1 MSRGEAYREMAD
13 LLRRRPDSARLHFL
27 MSWLLRD
34 TGLLDEAARECD
46 ASVLIDAQ
54 DAGARS
60 CGVTFMQRGDYRRA
74 LDYLRLDPDS
84 EVSIAVSIDVLV
96 RQGKEKEALQVM
108 APKIPQWGGYAV
120 LRAGLEHRPAAEIAA
135 LAGEVSAAPDPEVN
149 YFSAAHLAYAGQTDA
164 ALALLKRAVEDGY
177 CAVPAIDS
185 DTMFAGVRG
194 MAGFAEI
201 RAAGMACQ
209 KEFRA
214 EREK

>member
-1 MSRGEAYREMAD
+1 MSTTPRKWSGRLSSRAIREW
-13 LLRRRPDSARLHFL
+13 RRLK
-27 MSWLLRD
+27 
-34 TGLLDEAARECD
+34 
-46 ASVLIDAQ
+46 
-54 DAGARS
+54 
-60 CGVTFMQRGDYRRA
+60 RRTWSSIT
-74 LDYLRLDPDS
+74 P
-84 EVSIAVSIDVLV
+84 VSYTHL
-96 RQGKEKEALQVM
+96 
-108 APKIPQWGGYAV
+108 
-120 LRAGLEHRPAAEIAA
+120 
-135 LAGEVSAAPDPEVN
+135 
-149 YFSAAHLAYAGQTDA
+149 SAAHLAYAGQTDA

>member
-1 MSRGEAYREMAD
+1 
-13 LLRRRPDSARLHFL
+13 
-27 MSWLLRD
+27 
-34 TGLLDEAARECD
+34 
-46 ASVLIDAQ
+46 
-54 DAGARS
+54 
-60 CGVTFMQRGDYRRA
+60 MQRGDYRRA